1 MNPELSLLHPYPF
14 EKLATLFKGHSAPTQ
29 LKPIALS
36 IGEPK
41 HASPAFVA
49 EAIARHIGG
58 L

>member
-1 MNPELSLLHPYPF
+1 MNLDLSLLHPYLF
-14 EKLATLFKGHSAPTQ
+14 EKLAALFKGHDAPTQ

-49 EAIARHIGG
+49 EAIARHISG